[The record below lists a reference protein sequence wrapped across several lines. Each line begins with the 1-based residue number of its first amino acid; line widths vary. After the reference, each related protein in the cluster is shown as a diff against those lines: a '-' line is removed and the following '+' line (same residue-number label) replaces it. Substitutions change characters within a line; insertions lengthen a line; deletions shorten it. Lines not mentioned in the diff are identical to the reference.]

1 MMNRTIDMLPSS
13 CCSPLAGETG
23 SLQTLQPVMKEHGGN
38 IYRASEETGIPVS
51 EIIDFSA
58 SINPL
63 GVPDSVTQVIKDTI
77 NYLPHYPEPF
87 AEQLSNH
94 LGRHLDIDPHIILCG
109 NGSTELIYLVVRA
122 LAPRRVLIPAP
133 TFSEYERACAL
144 QRGTTCV
151 RYALSRENNFDL
163 DPDEFIAAMA
173 GCDMAFLCNPNNPT
187 GRLLSRGAVL
197 ALAQA
202 AERLSCY
209 LVVDEAF
216 IDFASDHSVV
226 HEAANNSHLIVLRS
240 LTKFYAL
247 SGLRVGYG
255 VFPQSLMSLMK
266 NHKEPWTVN
275 TLAQKAGMTAINDK
289 AYQEKTAA
297 AIAEGKEFLEKGLM
311 ALGIDYIP
319 STANYYLIR
328 LDQALQIIV
337 SLRKKGILVRDC
349 SNFAGLDGSS
359 IRIAVR
365 SLRENAVLLKE
376 LARSCAP

>member
-1 MMNRTIDMLPSS
+1 MSRATDLLLSS
-13 CCSPLAGETG
+13 FSDPATGGNG
-23 SLQTLQPVMKEHGGN
+23 SLLTVQPAVKEHGGN
-38 IYRASEETGIPVS
+38 IYRASEEIGVPMN

-77 NYLPHYPEPF
+77 KYLPHYPEPF
-87 AEQLSNH
+87 AEQLSTH

-133 TFSEYERACAL
+133 TFSEYERAC
-144 QRGTTCV
+144 RIVHGTVCSQYT
-151 RYALSRENNFDL
+151 LSRENKFDI

-187 GRLLSRGAVL
+187 GRLLSRDAVL

-216 IDFASDHSVV
+216 IDFASEHSMV

-255 VFPQSLMSLMK
+255 VFPQSLMGLMK

-311 ALGIDYIP
+311 SLGIDYVP
-319 STANYYLIR
+319 STANYYLLR
-328 LDQALQIIV
+328 LDQAQQIIV